1 MKTKRTQWV
10 VVLDE
15 NHTDKAQSGKKTR
28 RYDIREA
35 KENGLL
41 IATVWREDEFIRT
54 SNNTPKQIDQDA
66 NAKLIAAAPE
76 TAAERDRLKAVNAE
90 LLEAVLT
97 VRKRLVR
104 VCAAGDGMQ
113 AFLDA
118 GGLRELAAAIT
129 KAEGK

>member
-1 MKTKRTQWV
+1 METKHTKGTWEV
-10 VVLDE
+10 KCLDLKSP
-15 NHTDKAQSGKKTR
+15 NSIPSKPILISSQQ
-28 RYDIREA
+28 
-35 KENGLL
+35 GLV
-41 IATVWREDEFIRT
+41 ATVSRLNKIGGVSVSSGQGE
-54 SNNTPKQIDQDA
+54 A
-66 NAKLIAAAPE
+66 NAELIAAAPE